1 MSNIGK
7 VSQVIGAVVDVE
19 FEGKMPEIL
28 NAITINQKGDP
39 SKGIPDI
46 KITLEVASHLGDNK
60 VRTVAM
66 SATDG
71 LVRGTPVVDTGQPIT
86 VPVGKAV
93 LGRILNVIGEGV
105 DNLGPVKAGQR
116 LPIHRPA
123 PEFSEQEPTTQ
134 VFETGVKVF
143 DLL

>member
-1 MSNIGK
+1 M
-7 VSQVIGAVVDVE
+7 A
-19 FEGKMPEIL
+19 
-28 NAITINQKGDP
+28 

-60 VRTVAM
+60 VRTAAM

-71 LVRGTPVVDTGQPIT
+71 LVRGTPVVDTGQPIM

-93 LGRILNVIGEGV
+93 LGRILTVIGEGI
-105 DNLGPVKAGQR
+105 DNLGPVKTEKR

-134 VFETGVKVF
+134 VFETGVKV
-143 DLL
+143 LISLSRS